1 MVFCKTYPISNI
13 IKAAW
18 NTDVFKSLQFEREN
32 IESPYEVKTDINQST
47 IKKIKNFLKN
57 YFNNIPVLDIPEDI
71 LYGEKDVI
79 LYVENNTNIIGCVR
93 YHYIGK
99 FLDNDIYCN
108 DCYCV
113 HPLWRKK
120 GVGDTLLMNLQIYT
134 NKIPYS
140 IALKEG
146 HKINIISDSYYSS
159 MYVYRE
165 INREINRK
173 NKKYNQIQSLTIDKA
188 YKLMDIFSEF
198 NPIFIIRNRENA
210 NQYWKLYEN
219 GIHKILACIQDT
231 YQYKNG
237 KKMGWITAW
246 IESPNITDEMREEA
260 SIQISE
266 SMDIFDYIWT
276 NQKWT
281 GQTNQWKIDGPFHW
295 YLCRWTTSIS
305 IKRSYCI
312 LN

>member
-13 IKAAW
+13 IKSAW
-18 NTDVFKSLQFEREN
+18 NTDVFKSLHFERDN

-47 IKKIKNFLKN
+47 IKKIKNFLKK
-57 YFNNIPVLDIPEDI
+57 YFNNRPILDIPEDK

-79 LYVENNTNIIGCVR
+79 LYVEKDTDIIGCVR

-146 HKINIISDSYYSS
+146 RKINIISEENLHST
-159 MYVYRE
+159 
-165 INREINRK
+165 
-173 NKKYNQIQSLTIDKA
+173 L
-188 YKLMDIFSEF
+188 KL
-198 NPIFIIRNRENA
+198 N
-210 NQYWKLYEN
+210 L
-219 GIHKILACIQDT
+219 
-231 YQYKNG
+231 
-237 KKMGWITAW
+237 
-246 IESPNITDEMREEA
+246 
-260 SIQISE
+260 
-266 SMDIFDYIWT
+266 
-276 NQKWT
+276 
-281 GQTNQWKIDGPFHW
+281 
-295 YLCRWTTSIS
+295 
-305 IKRSYCI
+305 
-312 LN
+312 